1 MATREKQ
8 PAIADRSA
16 TPERVEKL
24 YMENTLLRVAGALFC
39 HDAKRAGT
47 RIAKIELNRGDVDRR
62 IVIEPHPN
70 YGQPGPLAHKLFVAL
85 IKKHS
90 DYGRPTPEEV
100 SFSKREIM
108 SLVGRKEWGGRDSV
122 QLSGAID
129 EIATTYVRAF
139 FKSEKGKSYE
149 SRFNIFSH
157 VLIERKNSYTDPI
170 EACTITLAKPIIA
183 SLRDEHFTCLN
194 HFLMMRLGTIG
205 QALYMRLFFHFA
217 NLYEEQNKKRLAFP
231 KRYDDIC
238 NEWLGGLKILAYKS
252 DIIKDQLGPH
262 LDQLVAV
269 GFLSSYA
276 IEKAKT
282 RPGFVITFRPGP
294 AFFQDYERFYRHR
307 NQGELQWD
315 FQADRREIAEPL
327 RVAHL
332 FTAKRTKQDVRQ
344 ITFSSSSD
352 VEAARQLLMHITFD
366 EASAFIDYAL
376 GRAASTKFDV
386 QTLGGLKQYVPGYL
400 ASREALARSKA
411 TAQTKARKEAE
422 ETHQAAY
429 DRFRRDHAR
438 KVYETLTDAERTTI
452 DVEARGASAGF
463 DGPLAARMVEIRKM
477 LLTAQRHT
485 DKIPTFEE
493 WKTARRQQGAV

>member
-1 MATREKQ
+1 LRMRTQEKQ
-8 PAIADRSA
+8 PETADGLP
-16 TPERVEKL
+16 TPDRVEKL
-24 YMENTLLRVAGALFC
+24 YMENTLLRVSGALFC

-47 RIAKIELNRGDVDRR
+47 RISKIELNRGGADRR

-90 DYGRPTPEEV
+90 DYGRPIPDEV

-108 SLVGRKEWGGRDSV
+108 GLAGRKEWGGRDSIE
-122 QLSGAID
+122 LSRAID
-129 EIATTYVRAF
+129 QIRTTSITAF
-139 FKSEKGKSYE
+139 FKSDRGKFYE

-157 VLIERKNSYTDPI
+157 ILIERKNSHADPI
-170 EACTITLAKPIIA
+170 EACTITLAKPIVA

-217 NLYEEQNKKRLAFP
+217 NLYDEQRKKRLAFP

-238 NEWLGGLKILAYKS
+238 AEWLGGLKVLAYKS

-262 LDQLVAV
+262 LAQLINA

-294 AFFQDYERFYRHR
+294 AFFQDYDRFYRNR

-315 FQADRREIAEPL
+315 FQADQRDVAEPL

-332 FTAKRTKQDVRQ
+332 FTAKRTKMDVKQ

-352 VEAARQLLMHITFD
+352 VEAARQLLTHISFG
-366 EASAFIDYAL
+366 EAAAFIDYAL
-376 GRAASTKFDV
+376 TQAASTRFDV
-386 QTLGGLKQYVPGYL
+386 QTLGGLKQYIPGYL
-400 ASREALARSKA
+400 AGREAMARAKAQADASKRQK
-411 TAQTKARKEAE
+411 AQEAL
-422 ETHQAAY
+422 QSAY
-429 DRFRRDHAR
+429 DRYRRDQAR
-438 KVYETLTDAERTTI
+438 EVYTSLPDAETAII
-452 DVEARGASAGF
+452 DAEARLASTGF
-463 DGPLAARMVEIRKM
+463 EGSLAERMISIRKAAI
-477 LLTAQRHT
+477 TAQRHN
-485 DKIPTFEE
+485 DKIKTFEQ
-493 WKTARRQQGAV
+493 WRSSLHRT

>member
-1 MATREKQ
+1 MAIREKQ
-8 PAIADRSA
+8 PEIADGSA

-24 YMENTLLRVAGALFC
+24 YMENTLLRVSGAMFC
-39 HDAKRAGT
+39 HDAKRAST
-47 RIAKIELNRGDVDRR
+47 RTGKIELNRGERERHIAVRPDP
-62 IVIEPHPN
+62 EF
-70 YGQPGPLAHKLFVAL
+70 GQPGPLAHKIFVAL

-90 DYGRPTPEEV
+90 DYGRPVPEEV
-100 SFSKREIM
+100 SFTRREI
-108 SLVGRKEWGGRDSV
+108 GRLIERQNWGGRDSD
-122 QLSGAID
+122 QL
-129 EIATTYVRAF
+129 VRALYEIRRTAITAF
-139 FKSEKGKSYE
+139 IKDSKNRFLEHDFNVFSE
-149 SRFNIFSH
+149 I
-157 VLIERKNSYTDPI
+157 LIERKNSHRDPI

-217 NLYEEQNKKRLAFP
+217 NLYDEQRKKRLAFP

-262 LDQLVAV
+262 LTQLINA

-282 RPGFVITFRPGP
+282 RLGFVITFRPGS

-315 FQADRREIAEPL
+315 FQADRRDVAEPL

-332 FTAKRTKQDVRQ
+332 FTARRTKQDVKQ

-352 VEAARQLLMHITFD
+352 VDAARQLLTHVSFE
-366 EASAFIDYAL
+366 EAPAFIDYAL
-376 GRAASTKFDV
+376 GQAATTKFDV
-386 QTLGGLKQYVPGYL
+386 QTLGGLKQYIPGYL
-400 ASREALARSKA
+400 ASREAIARAKAQSDASKRQK
-411 TAQTKARKEAE
+411 AQEAL
-422 ETHQAAY
+422 QSNY
-429 DRFRRDHAR
+429 DRFRRDQAR
-438 KVYETLTDAERTTI
+438 DLYTRLPEAERAIIDAEARRTST
-452 DVEARGASAGF
+452 GF
-463 DGPLAARMVEIRKM
+463 DGPLAERMLDIRRGSI
-477 LLTAQRHT
+477 TAQRHS
-485 DKIPTFEE
+485 DKIKTFED
-493 WKTARRQQGAV
+493 WRSSHQRS

>member
-1 MATREKQ
+1 MAPREKQ
-8 PAIADRSA
+8 TEIAEGLA

-24 YMENTLLRVAGALFC
+24 YMENTLLRVSGAMFC
-39 HDAKRAGT
+39 HDAKRASSRTGT
-47 RIAKIELNRGDVDRR
+47 IELNRGDADRR

-70 YGQPGPLAHKLFVAL
+70 YGRPGPLAHKIFVAL

-90 DYGRPTPEEV
+90 DYGRPVPDEV

-108 SLVGRKEWGGRDSV
+108 GLAGRKEWGGRDSAE
-122 QLSGAID
+122 LSRAID
-129 EIATTYVRAF
+129 EIRTTSITAF
-139 FKSEKGKSYE
+139 FKSERGKFYE

-157 VLIERKNSYTDPI
+157 ILIERKNSYADPI

-217 NLYEEQNKKRLAFP
+217 NLYEEQTKKRLAFP

-238 NEWLGGLKILAYKS
+238 NEWLGGLKILDYKS
-252 DIIKDQLGPH
+252 HIIKDQLGSH
-262 LDQLVAV
+262 LDQLATV

-294 AFFQDYERFYRHR
+294 AFFQDYDRFYRNR

-315 FQADRREIAEPL
+315 FQADRRDIAEPL

-332 FTAKRTKQDVRQ
+332 FTARRTKQDVKQ

-352 VEAARQLLMHITFD
+352 VEAARQLLTHVSFE
-366 EASAFIDYAL
+366 EAPAFVDYAL
-376 GRAASTKFDV
+376 AQAASTKFDV
-386 QTLGGLKQYVPGYL
+386 QTLGGLKQYIPGYL
-400 ASREALARSKA
+400 ASREVLARAKA
-411 TAQTKARKEAE
+411 QADANKRQKAHEALQT
-422 ETHQAAY
+422 AY
-429 DRFRRDHAR
+429 DRFRRDQAR
-438 KVYETLTDAERTTI
+438 EVYTRLPEAEREIIDAEAHRTST
-452 DVEARGASAGF
+452 GF
-463 DGPLAARMVEIRKM
+463 EGSLAERMLDIRKASI
-477 LLTAQRHT
+477 TAQRHSA
-485 DKIPTFEE
+485 KIKSFED
-493 WKTARRQQGAV
+493 WRSSRART